1 LKVITMSDIK
11 LPICQ
16 DDEAPKPSRLLGARH
31 LQFFLMSFTLVIF
44 FGMRTALSVGI
55 IAMIEENPPSPD
67 IPTYPEWTGTDTIL
81 SSFFWGY
88 LVTQIVA
95 GQLSEYFG
103 AKWFLVGTMLLG
115 SVFNVL
121 IPVLASCWGSGG
133 VILCRVVQGLA
144 QGFLYPC
151 ILNII
156 SKWTPLFERSR
167 VSSFVYGGASVGI
180 VTSMPLTGAIA
191 GSTWGWPVACYLYG
205 GLGVLW
211 TAIFAVFAADSPATH
226 RCVSTEERL
235 YIESST
241 SVNKNCTKKIPT
253 PWKSIFLSLPM
264 WAIFVASCGASWG
277 SFTLLTEIP
286 SYMDNIMD
294 FNISENSQL
303 SALPYVALLLAGL
316 IGAPIADKLITNEIF
331 TIDTTRKVFTSLG
344 CFVPAV
350 ALISLGFIDSTQK
363 DVATGLLVM
372 AVGSSAFTQCGY
384 LVNPI
389 DLSPN
394 HAGTITGIVNC
405 FSTIFS
411 ILGPLSV
418 EFLGD
423 DKKDPTL
430 WWNVFRLAA
439 GIYIACGL
447 FYMFFGSGK
456 TQEWNEDPAEQ
467 QAKKRTVNISL

>member
-151 ILNII
+151 ILNIV

-241 SVNKNCTKKIPT
+241 SVNKNCTKVGWRWCRREP
-253 PWKSIFLSLPM
+253 
-264 WAIFVASCGASWG
+264 
-277 SFTLLTEIP
+277 
-286 SYMDNIMD
+286 
-294 FNISENSQL
+294 
-303 SALPYVALLLAGL
+303 ALLVG
-316 IGAPIADKLITNEIF
+316 
-331 TIDTTRKVFTSLG
+331 VFAENPHSLE
-344 CFVPAV
+344 VHLSV
-350 ALISLGFIDSTQK
+350 AAHVGHLRGELRGQL
-363 DVATGLLVM
+363 GLL
-372 AVGSSAFTQCGY
+372 
-384 LVNPI
+384 
-389 DLSPN
+389 
-394 HAGTITGIVNC
+394 HA
-405 FSTIFS
+405 
-411 ILGPLSV
+411 PHR
-418 EFLGD
+418 
-423 DKKDPTL
+423 DPQL
-430 WWNVFRLAA
+430 H
-439 GIYIACGL
+439 GQHHGL
-447 FYMFFGSGK
+447 
-456 TQEWNEDPAEQ
+456 QH
-467 QAKKRTVNISL
+467 KRK

>member
-1 LKVITMSDIK
+1 
-11 LPICQ
+11 
-16 DDEAPKPSRLLGARH
+16 
-31 LQFFLMSFTLVIF
+31 
-44 FGMRTALSVGI
+44 
-55 IAMIEENPPSPD
+55 
-67 IPTYPEWTGTDTIL
+67 L

-241 SVNKNCTKKIPT
+241 SVNKNCTKVGWRWCRREPALLIMVCSQKIPT

-294 FNISENSQL
+294 FNISEVSRFDPRQG
-303 SALPYVALLLAGL
+303 AAHPILA
-316 IGAPIADKLITNEIF
+316 E
-331 TIDTTRKVFTSLG
+331 
-344 CFVPAV
+344 
-350 ALISLGFIDSTQK
+350 
-363 DVATGLLVM
+363 
-372 AVGSSAFTQCGY
+372 
-384 LVNPI
+384 
-389 DLSPN
+389 
-394 HAGTITGIVNC
+394 
-405 FSTIFS
+405 
-411 ILGPLSV
+411 
-418 EFLGD
+418 
-423 DKKDPTL
+423 
-430 WWNVFRLAA
+430 
-439 GIYIACGL
+439 
-447 FYMFFGSGK
+447 
-456 TQEWNEDPAEQ
+456 
-467 QAKKRTVNISL
+467 